1 MLNSPTEYLDLYDDF
16 DLDEKYQRRLAAY
29 ALIDFYGDILS
40 QAGIDHLGFPDQVDK
55 NIGPKWNTAKTRL
68 QTLDI
73 SIPENYSSVIHRLGD
88 QRNDIAHNH
97 TLNPDKQLLEEA
109 RKLAEEWVNW
119 FDQAVERYERE
130 KGERSAKETMAR
142 IARATLDDVRG
153 DPYTFR
159 NEELV
164 SVQKDI
170 NKEENQLRKTID
182 DALENTEGITEKLIF
197 ALSDAKE
204 LEQRKREIDLQR
216 SHRPEQDDEWKKKQ
230 KQLEGL
236 REVRDSLEELRD
248 VLSPKEPDNQ

>member
-29 ALIDFYGDILS
+29 ALINFYGDILS
-40 QAGIDHLGFPDQVDK
+40 QAGIEHLGFPGQVDK

-73 SIPENYSSVIHRLGD
+73 DIPEKYSAVINRLGNH
-88 QRNDIAHNH
+88 RNEIAHNH
-97 TLNPDKQLLEEA
+97 TLNPNRQLLEEA
-109 RKLAEEWVNW
+109 RKLAEEWVDW
-119 FDQAVERYERE
+119 FDEAIEMYELE

-142 IARATLDDVRG
+142 IARATLDNVYE
-153 DPYTFR
+153 DPYIFR
-159 NEELV
+159 KEELV
-164 SVQKDI
+164 STQQDI
-170 NKEENQLRKTID
+170 NKEEKQLRKTID
-182 DALENTEGITEKLIF
+182 DAMENTEGITEKLIF

-204 LEQRKREIDLQR
+204 LEQQKREIDLQR
-216 SHRPEQDDEWKKKQ
+216 SHRPKQEDEWKKKQ

-248 VLSPKEPDNQ
+248 VLSPEEPDNQ